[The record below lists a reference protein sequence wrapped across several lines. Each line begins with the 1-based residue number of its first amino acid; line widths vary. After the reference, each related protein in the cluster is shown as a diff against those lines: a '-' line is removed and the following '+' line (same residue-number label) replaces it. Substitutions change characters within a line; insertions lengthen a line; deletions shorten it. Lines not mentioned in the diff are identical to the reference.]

1 MELLA
6 KHHSQITT
14 LLENDTKSKLKTI
27 DVGSGCTNDGAR
39 SEYYDHSR
47 SKDLHPIQKAPG
59 QKS

>member
-14 LLENDTKSKLKTI
+14 LLENDPKTKLKTI
-27 DVGSGCTNDGAR
+27 DVGSGATYEEAR
-39 SEYYDHSR
+39 SEYYDHTR